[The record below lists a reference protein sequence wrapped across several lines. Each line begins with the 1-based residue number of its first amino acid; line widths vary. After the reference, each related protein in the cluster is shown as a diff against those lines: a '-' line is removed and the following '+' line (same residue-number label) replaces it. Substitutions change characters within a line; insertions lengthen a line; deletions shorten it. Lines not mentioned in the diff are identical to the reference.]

1 MSKNLIGLPVDGSK
15 RVVEHLNKYLAN
27 LHVLYTKLHNYHW
40 NVEGQVFF
48 TIHAKLEEIYDG
60 VNEEIDAVA
69 ERILMLGERPLAS
82 LADYLKVADLKE
94 APSEGIQG
102 KELIEILLADFQA
115 MINSLREGIETAQEV
130 GDEVTVDMMI
140 GALSN
145 LEKQVWMLDAF
156 LRK

>member
-1 MSKNLIGLPVDGSK
+1 MSKNLVGLPVDGSK
-15 RVVEHLNKYLAN
+15 KVVEHLNKYLAN

-40 NVEGQVFF
+40 NVEGRDFF

-60 VNEEIDAVA
+60 INEEIDAVA

-82 LADYLKVADLKE
+82 LADYLKVADIKE
-94 APSEGIQG
+94 APSEGI
-102 KELIEILLADFQA
+102 KSEDLAKILLEDFRTL
-115 MINSLREGIETAQEV
+115 IDSLREGIKVAQEV

-156 LRK
+156 LK

>member
-1 MSKNLIGLPVDGSK
+1 MSKNLVGLPVDGSK
-15 RVVEHLNKYLAN
+15 KVVEHLNKYLAN

-40 NVEGQVFF
+40 NVEGRGFF
-48 TIHAKLEEIYDG
+48 TIHAKLEEIYDAI
-60 VNEEIDAVA
+60 NEEIDAVA

-82 LADYLKVADLKE
+82 LADYLKVADIKE
-94 APSEGIQG
+94 APSEGI
-102 KELIEILLADFQA
+102 KSEDLAKILLEDFRTL
-115 MINSLREGIETAQEV
+115 IDSLREGIKVAQEV

-156 LRK
+156 LK

>member
-1 MSKNLIGLPVDGSK
+1 MSKNLVGLPVDGSK
-15 RVVEHLNKYLAN
+15 KVVEHLNKYLAN

-40 NVEGQVFF
+40 NVEGRGFF

-60 VNEEIDAVA
+60 INEEIDAVA

-82 LADYLKVADLKE
+82 LADYLKVADIKE
-94 APSEGIQG
+94 APSEGI
-102 KELIEILLADFQA
+102 KSEDLAKILLEDFRTL
-115 MINSLREGIETAQEV
+115 IDSLREGIKVAQEV

-156 LRK
+156 LK